1 MQQFLAI
8 FWDYSSKILRPN
20 LPGNLDD
27 ENLEKVNIKTVITY
41 GLVFLLFLC
50 QTENVIIQ
58 WALENVLIEICH
70 VFIIY
75 YSGIG
80 TSSVVQIKKLVLL
93 SGVCTK

>member
-41 GLVFLLFLC
+41 GLAFLLFLC
-50 QTENVIIQ
+50 QTENLIIQ

-80 TSSVVQIKKLVLL
+80 TS
-93 SGVCTK
+93 